1 MSTIKE
7 VAFEDVAPPVH
18 HDQGTAPGEGE
29 RMFKKYVDATI
40 RYEASDLIVKVDLPP
55 RIRVRGALKSLQT
68 DLCTPPLM
76 FQMAKDLLDDRQ
88 YEHFLHHGQIDFAY
102 DYDDDN
108 RFRINLFM
116 ARGKPSLAARLITSN
131 IKRFDDLYLP
141 EALGEISLSAQG
153 LILFAG
159 VTGSGKSTSIA
170 SMLQYINERKRVHI
184 VTIEDPI
191 EYIFK
196 DDKATINQ
204 REVGID
210 CLNFNEALRALVREN
225 PDVVLVGEMRDHE
238 TFEAAIRAAE
248 TGHLVFGTIH
258 ASSAWQ
264 TFGRIY
270 DLFPEGDREQIRKL
284 LAYNLRSIVYQ
295 KLLPTLHEE
304 IPRIPAIEI
313 LLNTPIV
320 QKYILEGR
328 EGELLDIITQEPRG
342 GHDRLHQLACG
353 AGRGRI
359 HSPPGGLGGDAQAR
373 RAEDAPQG
381 HQLTSRRAPSCEV
394 RSFWRRSAA
403 AIWWAGGW
411 PSSCSCRSCPGHG
424 SSRPSSTRTLATS
437 TSTTGCG
444 TASTW
449 QPGWP
454 RSWRCCSFPCRG
466 SESRW
471 A

>member
-1 MSTIKE
+1 
-7 VAFEDVAPPVH
+7 
-18 HDQGTAPGEGE
+18 
-29 RMFKKYVDATI
+29 
-40 RYEASDLIVKVDLPP
+40 
-55 RIRVRGALKSLQT
+55 
-68 DLCTPPLM
+68 
-76 FQMAKDLLDDRQ
+76 
-88 YEHFLHHGQIDFAY
+88 IDFAY

-108 RFRINLFM
+108 RFRVNLFM
-116 ARGKPSLAARLITSN
+116 ARGKPSLACRLITSN
-131 IKRFDDLYLP
+131 ILPFEKLYLP
-141 EALGEISLSAQG
+141 EILGQVALSAQG
-153 LILFAG
+153 LVLFAG

-270 DLFPEGDREQIRKL
+270 DLFPEAERDQLRKL
-284 LAYNLRSIVYQ
+284 LGYNLRAIIYQ
-295 KLLPTLHEE
+295 KLLKTLKED

-328 EGELLDIITQEPRG
+328 EGDLLEVIKKSREEGMIDFTSSLVELVETEY
-342 GHDRLHQLACG
+342 
-353 AGRGRI
+353 I
-359 HSPPGGLGGDAQAR
+359 HSKVAF
-373 RAEDAPQG
+373 E
-381 HQLTSRRAPSCEV
+381 
-394 RSFWRRSAA
+394 
-403 AIWWAGGW
+403 
-411 PSSCSCRSCPGHG
+411 
-424 SSRPSSTRTLATS
+424 ATPKPEELKMRLKGIS
-437 TSTTGCG
+437 
-444 TASTW
+444 
-449 QPGWP
+449 
-454 RSWRCCSFPCRG
+454 
-466 SESRW
+466 
-471 A
+471 